1 MTDKTHLTPLMQQ
14 YMAIREQYPDLLLL
28 FQVGDFYELFFD
40 DAKKAS
46 AYLGIALTKRGH
58 INGDPI
64 PLCGVPV
71 HALQHYLIKLVRG
84 GFKVAI
90 CEQLTEPI
98 PGKVVERGVTQVLTP
113 GTLTDTQLLDEKAAS
128 YLCSFVPMQ
137 NSWGLLF
144 SELLTAQLFGT
155 VLPAG
160 EHKRLEAEITRFMP
174 DEILLPHTQ
183 GGKNFANYFKKLG
196 YVTSLEHTEHNDIEQ
211 KKELDAWVHK
221 EFQDKTKQL
230 LTQQYALKSALH
242 SFYTYMRK
250 NNKQALGQFHAI
262 SWYEPDDFLVLDAAT
277 QRNLELIHNRHDGSK
292 KGTLFAVLD
301 KAVTSMGSRM
311 IKKWIT
317 RPLIKREHI
326 LKRQQVIELFVKELS
341 LIQQLSG
348 YLKELG
354 DIERVV
360 GRIALGRAQLPD
372 YLALKQALSV
382 VPEIGQL
389 LKQYNS
395 DLLLQVIMSYLVDFA
410 ALHQLLEASL
420 YHDGEK
426 QWLIKQGFEQQLDQL
441 RELVE
446 NSNGKLLK
454 LEHRE
459 QQKTKISSLKIR
471 FNNVHGYYIEVTKPN
486 LHLVPDY
493 YARQQTLVNRERFTT
508 AELQQLQIEI
518 NEAQQKIG
526 AVEKDIFER
535 IKKEVEIKVT
545 PLRKLAH
552 ACAHLDALYG
562 LAQAAQDYDWKKP
575 TFNDHRTIS
584 ITAGRH
590 PVIESVCTDPFIP
603 NDTLLDDNASLWII
617 TGPNMGGKST
627 YLRQVALNCIL
638 AQIGSFI
645 PADKADLA
653 ILDRIFTRIG
663 SGDHLVEGKSTF
675 LVEMEETATICTQA
689 TDRSLVILDEVGRG
703 TSTFDGLAI
712 AQSVIEYIYK
722 TIGARCL
729 FATHYHEL
737 TQLDGQFPGIV
748 SYHAA
753 SKKTTH
759 GITFLY
765 KINKGVADGSF
776 GLQVAKLAEL
786 PNEVVTRAQEI
797 LKLLSVHEQQL
808 AQQTGGIESASDEM
822 LKLRQEYEDL
832 KKLYDQLEKE
842 SKVMP
847 ALALDDIDFD
857 NLSPKEAFDILW
869 QLKENTQG
877 A

>member
-1 MTDKTHLTPLMQQ
+1 M
-14 YMAIREQYPDLLLL
+14 LLL

-58 INGDPI
+58 ISGDPI

-84 GFKVAI
+84 GFKVAL
-90 CEQLTEPI
+90 CDQLTEPV
-98 PGKVVERGVTQVLTP
+98 PGKVVERGVTHVLTP

-155 VLPAG
+155 VVPAG

-174 DEILLPHTQ
+174 DEILLPHTP
-183 GGKNFANYFKKLG
+183 GGKQFVNYFKKLG
-196 YVTSLEHTEHNDIEQ
+196 YFTSLEHNDQDGIEE
-211 KKELDAWVHK
+211 KSELDAWVHNQ
-221 EFQDKTKQL
+221 FQDKTKQL

-242 SFYTYMRK
+242 SFYTYLRK
-250 NNKQALGQFHAI
+250 NNKQALDQFHTI

-277 QRNLELIHNRHDGSK
+277 QRNLELVHNRHDGSK

-301 KAVTSMGSRM
+301 KAVTPMGSRM

-317 RPLIKREHI
+317 RPLIKHEHI
-326 LKRQQVIELFVKELS
+326 AKRQQVIELFIKELP
-341 LIQQLSG
+341 LVQQLSE

-354 DIERVV
+354 DIERVI
-360 GRIALGRAQLPD
+360 GRIALRRAQLPD
-372 YLALKQALSV
+372 YVALKQALSV

-410 ALHQLLEASL
+410 ALHQLLAASL
-420 YHDGEK
+420 YSNGEK
-426 QWLIKQGFEQQLDQL
+426 QWLIKQGFDQKLDQL

-446 NSNGKLLK
+446 NSNGKLLE
-454 LEHRE
+454 LEQQE
-459 QQKTKISSLKIR
+459 QQKTGISSLKIR
-471 FNNVHGYYIEVTKPN
+471 FNTVHGYYIEVTKPN

-493 YARQQTLVNRERFTT
+493 YVRQQTLVNRERFTT

-526 AVEKDIFER
+526 AVEKEIFER
-535 IKKEVEIKVT
+535 IKKEVELQIT

-552 ACAHLDALYG
+552 ACAHLDALFG
-562 LAQAAQDYDWKKP
+562 LAQTARDYSWIKP
-575 TFNDHRTIS
+575 TFNDHRTIA
-584 ITAGRH
+584 INAGRH
-590 PVIESVCTDPFIP
+590 PVVESLCTNPFIP

-638 AQIGSFI
+638 AQIGSFVS
-645 PADKADLA
+645 ADKADLA

-663 SGDHLVEGKSTF
+663 SGDHLIEGKSTF

-689 TDRSLVILDEVGRG
+689 TNRSLVILDEVGRG

-737 TQLDGQFPGIV
+737 TQLDGQFPGIA

-753 SKKTTH
+753 SKKTAH

-776 GLQVAKLAEL
+776 GVQVAKLAEL
-786 PNEVVTRAQEI
+786 PHEVVTRAQEI
-797 LKLLSVHEQQL
+797 LNLLSVHEQQL
-808 AQQTGGIESASDEM
+808 AQQIGDTRPDQDELM
-822 LKLRQEYEDL
+822 KLRRAYNAL
-832 KKLYDQLEKE
+832 KAEYDQLSNEKDF
-842 SKVMP
+842 VP
-847 ALALDDIDFD
+847 AQVLSDIDFD
-857 NLSPKEAFDILW
+857 NLSPKKAFDILW
-869 QLKENTQG
+869 QLKESV
-877 A
+877 